1 MKSKIAFAMTAC
13 GMLTCFL
20 GASGL
25 NSESEEGFFIS
36 LVIAA
41 AGLAAA
47 WMGLLVEKKN
57 KKSVSHSIRTR
68 SLTNDIGQ
76 KPMSGV
82 YQMGDEK

>member
-1 MKSKIAFAMTAC
+1 MKHNISFGLAAC

-25 NSESEEGFFIS
+25 NSKSDEGFFIS
-36 LVIAA
+36 LAIAA
-41 AGLAAA
+41 AGLAVA
-47 WMGLLVEKKN
+47 WLGLLVEKKN
-57 KKSVSHSIRTR
+57 KKSVSPSTSTR

>member
-1 MKSKIAFAMTAC
+1 MESKIGFAMAAC

-25 NSESEEGFFIS
+25 NSESDEGFFIS
-36 LVIAA
+36 LAIAA
-41 AGLAAA
+41 AGMAVA
-47 WMGLLVEKKN
+47 WMGLLLEKN
-57 KKSVSHSIRTR
+57 KKSVSHFTRTR
-68 SLTNDIGQ
+68 SLTNDIDQ

>member
-1 MKSKIAFAMTAC
+1 MKHKIAFGLAAC

-25 NSESEEGFFIS
+25 NSESDEGFFIS
-36 LVIAA
+36 LAIAA
-41 AGLAAA
+41 VGLAIA
-47 WMGLLVEKKN
+47 WLGMLLEKKN
-57 KKSVSHSIRTR
+57 KKSVSHFTRTR

-76 KPMSGV
+76 KPMPGV